1 MRACGSS
8 RLSTYAEFARNLSL
22 ILSFSHWIEA
32 WTQVNLHSPS
42 FRSLYVCALS
52 VYPPLVWVPL
62 PNACMND
69 TIVSVHACVRVFK
82 GDEAFHVWLPS
93 NGKHFTL
100 HVSFCQPAAP
110 RMCVRN
116 MLWFSL
122 FSTNF
127 TTSNMLVVLKAS
139 WHFEEN
145 INGRRFNA
153 NTNTNTTPYQFDSH
167 CIHCWLRRM
176 KCK

>member
-1 MRACGSS
+1 M
-8 RLSTYAEFARNLSL
+8 T
-22 ILSFSHWIEA
+22 
-32 WTQVNLHSPS
+32 LHSTS
-42 FRSLYVCALS
+42 FVLCICVRCWYNHHHTPVEIAEM
-52 VYPPLVWVPL
+52 VWVPS

-69 TIVSVHACVRVFK
+69 TIVSVCVHACLRVFK

-93 NGKHFTL
+93 NGKYFTL
-100 HVSFCQPAAP
+100 HVSFCQPATP
-110 RMCVRN
+110 RTTCMCARN

-139 WHFEEN
+139 WQTREN
-145 INGRRFNA
+145 INGRRINA

-167 CIHCWLRRM
+167 CIDCWLRRM
-176 KCK
+176 KCKYSKAHSFHGLA